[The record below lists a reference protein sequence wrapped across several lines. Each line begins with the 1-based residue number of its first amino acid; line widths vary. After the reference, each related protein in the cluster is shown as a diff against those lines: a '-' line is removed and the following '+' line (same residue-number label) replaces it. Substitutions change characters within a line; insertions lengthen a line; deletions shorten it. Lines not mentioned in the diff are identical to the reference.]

1 MIPYSRGLILDNTNN
16 YGIVKTETLFG
27 FAPKSDNYVNS
38 TFNSTEPIQWI
49 FTRGNFGARSLPGLM
64 MGFFSTVMASVLSL
78 KGMFDHSHYGYQN
91 RKDDTKTQVEII
103 QVPSKSEDHVY
114 YDEHYKRG
122 DYIPEFLR
130 RVAYENFNPS

>member
-1 MIPYSRGLILDNTNN
+1 
-16 YGIVKTETLFG
+16 
-27 FAPKSDNYVNS
+27 
-38 TFNSTEPIQWI
+38 
-49 FTRGNFGARSLPGLM
+49 M

-78 KGMFDHSHYGYQN
+78 KGMFDHNHSYQN

-122 DYIPEFLR
+122 DYVPMMVHWLSGR
-130 RVAYENFNPS
+130 NSNVNGKVA